1 MISIRTKLAVAAML
15 LGLSSGHGASAAT
28 KAYAAQALCF
38 SDPPRDR
45 AVQVKACDEILTTPS
60 QSNQRYAQAHAFRAL
75 ALYASGDRDGALADV
90 DKATELDPSYFLPY
104 SLRGRV
110 YADRREFDRAIAQF
124 DIALGM
130 QPRYAFGHGWRG
142 QVYAAKGDYDRAIAD
157 YDSAIQM
164 LPGMQIYFS
173 RGYAHLRRGDAK
185 MADDDFAAA
194 VDLAPSGQV
203 LSRLAVSFIELG
215 LYDRAMLTFDQAVK
229 KDPQRADSWNERCW
243 ARAVAGRD
251 LLAALADCDHALTL
265 TPNDPVFLDS
275 RSLVRFRSGDYAG
288 ALADL
293 DAMLKVR
300 QTAGGLFVRGA
311 ARKKLGQAAEGDGDI
326 SLALVLDPRVAELYA
341 TRGVRP

>member
-1 MISIRTKLAVAAML
+1 M
-15 LGLSSGHGASAAT
+15 
-28 KAYAAQALCF
+28 
-38 SDPPRDR
+38 
-45 AVQVKACDEILTTPS
+45 QVKACDEILATPS

-75 ALYASGDRDGALADV
+75 TLYASGDRDGTLADV
-90 DKATELDPSYFLPY
+90 DKATELDATYFVPY

-130 QPRYAFGHGWRG
+130 EPRYAFGHWWRG
-142 QVYAAKGDYDRAIAD
+142 QAYAAKGDYDRAIAD

-185 MADDDFAAA
+185 PADEDFARAA
-194 VDLAPSGQV
+194 DLAPSSLV
-203 LSRLAVSFIELG
+203 LSRLAVSFMEFG
-215 LYDRAMLTFDQAVK
+215 LYDRAILTFDQAVK
-229 KDPQRADSWNERCW
+229 KDPQRADAWNERCW

-251 LLAALADCDHALTL
+251 LPAALADCDHALSL

-275 RSLVRFRSGDYAG
+275 RSLVRVRSGDYAG
-288 ALADL
+288 AVTDL
-293 DAMLKVR
+293 DAMLKVK
-300 QTAGGLFVRGA
+300 QTAGALFVRGV
-311 ARKKLGQAAEGDGDI
+311 ARKKVGQATQGDGDI
-326 SLALVLDPRVAELYA
+326 SLALVLDPKVAELYA